1 MNRQSSAQRG
11 FTLLELIVFI
21 IVISIGFV
29 GILSVFNVTGLRSAD
44 PMQQKQMLSIAEA
57 MLSEILLKD
66 YDDPGNGCTPLTTP
80 TSCRLSNVI
89 DRQNYN
95 DVSDYDTFATT
106 GIYRIDGTA
115 IVELTT
121 YNLSVAVINPVIPPV
136 APLNTLEGVAAKRIT
151 VTVTNGGNTLSL
163 EGYRTSYG
171 G

>member
-1 MNRQSSAQRG
+1 MNRESPVQRG

-44 PMQQKQMLSIAEA
+44 PMQQKQMLTIAEG

-66 YDDPGNGCTPLTTP
+66 YDDANGGCTPATTP
-80 TSCRLSNVI
+80 SCRPGNVL

-95 DVSDYDTFATT
+95 DVSDYDTFAST
-106 GIYRIDGTA
+106 GIYRIDGSA
-115 IVELTT
+115 IAELTA
-121 YNLSVAVINPVIPPV
+121 YNLRVSVTTT
-136 APLNTLEGVAAKRIT
+136 TLGGVAAKLVT
-151 VTVTNGGNTLSL
+151 VTVTNAGNSLSL
-163 EGYRTSYG
+163 DGYRTSYG

>member
-1 MNRQSSAQRG
+1 MIRQATDQRG
-11 FTLLELIVFI
+11 FSLLELIVFI

-66 YDDPGNGCTPLTTP
+66 YDDPGNDCTSGTTPRCTPN
-80 TSCRLSNVI
+80 NVF

-106 GIYRIDGTA
+106 GIYRIDGTVIA
-115 IVELTT
+115 ELTA
-121 YNLSVAVINPVIPPV
+121 YNLVVSVTNA
-136 APLNTLEGVAAKRIT
+136 TLGGVTAKRVT

-163 EGYRTSYG
+163 DGYRTNSG

>member
-1 MNRQSSAQRG
+1 MHRQSSAQRG

-21 IVISIGFV
+21 IIISIGFV

-44 PMQQKQMLSIAEA
+44 PMQQKQMLTIAEA
-57 MLSEILLKD
+57 MLSEIMLKD
-66 YDDPGNGCTPLTTP
+66 YDDPGNDCTPVTTP
-80 TSCRLSNVI
+80 RCMLNNAF

-106 GIYRIDGTA
+106 GIYRIDGSA
-115 IVELTT
+115 IAELAA
-121 YNLSVAVINPVIPPV
+121 YNLTVSVTNA
-136 APLNTLEGVAAKRIT
+136 ALGGVTAKRVT

-163 EGYRTSYG
+163 DGYRTNYG